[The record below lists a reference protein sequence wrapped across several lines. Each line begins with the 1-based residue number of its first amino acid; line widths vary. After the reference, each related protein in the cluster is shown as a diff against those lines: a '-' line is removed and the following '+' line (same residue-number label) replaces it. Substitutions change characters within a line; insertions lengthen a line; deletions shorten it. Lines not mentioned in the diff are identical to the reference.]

1 MKKLLLLLVFFMI
14 PFSTLVLA
22 DESVTVEMVW
32 ELRGDVLPDGALLRL
47 RKNHVELHA
56 GQVSNHNIIG
66 IGGYIEKRGA
76 NLSIGCALVDNK
88 LGGFT
93 RFGLKIDNN
102 LVDVEGALH
111 VYSQGLILGSTA
123 LRFND
128 KKEKRND
135 IRDNAVDNSHDDESD
150 IDDTDSDDNGGG
162 SDDNGDSET
171 QPGSGD
177 HDRGHGNDEGHWDS
191 DNPGR
196 GHGDDQVV
204 GGGRNH

>member
-1 MKKLLLLLVFFMI
+1 MKKLLLLLVFCMI
-14 PFSTLVLA
+14 PLSSMA
-22 DESVTVEMVW
+22 DESVAVEVVW
-32 ELRGDVLPDGALLRL
+32 DLRGDMVPDGTLLRL

-56 GQVSNHNIIG
+56 GQVSNHSIVG
-66 IGGYIEKRGA
+66 VGGYVEQHGV
-76 NLSIGCALVDNK
+76 NLSIGGALVDNK

-93 RFGLKIDNN
+93 RFGLKVGDQQSADI
-102 LVDVEGALH
+102 EGALH
-111 VYSQGLILGSTA
+111 IYSQGLLLGSTA
-123 LRFND
+123 IRFND
-128 KKEKRND
+128 KEEKRNV
-135 IRDNAVDNSHDDESD
+135 IRDTSADTSPDDD
-150 IDDTDSDDNGGG
+150 PNGGDTGDNGGG
-162 SDDNGDSET
+162 SGDNGGSET